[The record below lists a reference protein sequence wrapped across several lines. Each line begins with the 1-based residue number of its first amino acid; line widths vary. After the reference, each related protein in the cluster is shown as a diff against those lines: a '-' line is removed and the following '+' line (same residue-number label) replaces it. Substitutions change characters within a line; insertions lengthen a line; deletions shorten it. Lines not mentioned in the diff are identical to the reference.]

1 MVAVGIQRTYDGGR
15 EDPSAESDK
24 TQQSVCVRMR
34 IEAGSKTKKEAFSSP
49 HQACGLLSASSKLWG
64 GRSEQGVAGNKNTSV
79 NAVVLCTL
87 QAHCKRTASIH
98 CKRRRWCKR
107 FKRRKRNLSGAS
119 AAQCSAVQ
127 AAQSAQL
134 TLFFLWVCRPVRVD
148 IEPMRFE
155 HHSIHVGARHARLH
169 VIGEERQDLQ
179 RRDRVRMRGY
189 KGARR
194 RGYEEGVRIRRG
206 GDDTKRG

>member
-1 MVAVGIQRTYDGGR
+1 MMVAVGIQRTYDGGR

-87 QAHCKRTASIH
+87 QAHCKRTASALQAH
-98 CKRRRWCKR
+98 CKHTLQAAQMVQAVQAAQAQ
-107 FKRRKRNLSGAS
+107 FKRRKR
-119 AAQCSAVQ
+119 SAVQ
-127 AAQSAQL
+127 RSA
-134 TLFFLWVCRPVRVD
+134 
-148 IEPMRFE
+148 
-155 HHSIHVGARHARLH
+155 SGAVGAAHIVFPLG
-169 VIGEERQDLQ
+169 VQTCT
-179 RRDRVRMRGY
+179 RRYRTYALR
-189 KGARR
+189 AP
-194 RGYEEGVRIRRG
+194 
-206 GDDTKRG
+206 